1 MLHLTFDDTVND
13 TSGYGNNGTI
23 INPLNVIYDNG
34 AVGRAIKFGGVN
46 KKGSVQ
52 IPQNSSLALHQE
64 MTVSYWVRMD
74 NHYGEY
80 NNDNNF
86 IAKGNHAVFVKGQEG
101 SLSSYIYTGSNAA
114 DLWYQRV
121 PSNKGI
127 KVNNPFAIEEWVHV
141 AFTISSTQEKGYVNG
156 VEVISN
162 NLSSPVNLSTSNNG
176 VMYIGWLNSSWYA
189 LDGAVDDF
197 RMYNTALSASEINGL
212 YQLKNN

>member
-1 MLHLTFDDTVND
+1 M
-13 TSGYGNNGTI
+13 
-23 INPLNVIYDNG
+23 YDNG
-34 AVGRAIKFGGVN
+34 TVGRAIKFGGVN
-46 KKGSVQ
+46 KTGSVQ
-52 IPQNSSLALHQE
+52 VLQNSSLALHQE

-74 NHYGEY
+74 SHYGEF

-121 PSNKGI
+121 PSNKGMKI
-127 KVNNPFAIEEWVHV
+127 NNPFTVGGWVHV
-141 AFTISSTQEKGYVNG
+141 AFTISSTQEKAYING
-156 VEVISN
+156 VEVLSN
-162 NLSSPVNLSTSNNG
+162 NLSVPVNLSTSNSG
-176 VMYIGWLNSSWYA
+176 SMYIGWLNSSWYA

-197 RMYNTALSASEINGL
+197 RMYNTALSASEINSL